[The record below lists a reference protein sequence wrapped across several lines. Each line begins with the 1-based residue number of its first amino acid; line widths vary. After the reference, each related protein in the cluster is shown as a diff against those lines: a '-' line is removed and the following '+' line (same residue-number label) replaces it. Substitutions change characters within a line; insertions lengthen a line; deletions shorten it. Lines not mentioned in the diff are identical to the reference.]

1 MTGRRVLITGA
12 AGLIGGIL
20 RRGLANEYE
29 LSGLDARRHLFR
41 GRAAN
46 MRKLRSVLRLFA
58 HKAAVVDLAA
68 NADAT
73 AGWGAV
79 YGNNL
84 LATYNAFEASRR
96 AGVGRVIF
104 ASSNHV
110 TGLYERVAGRYKG
123 LDRTMIPLLTTDAP
137 IRPDG
142 LYAVGK
148 AFGEALG
155 RFYAEEYG
163 LSVIC
168 LRIGTVN
175 AADRPR
181 GPRHFATLLT
191 HADLVRPQLNVE
203 KQLSGSAKKT
213 NGSPGAELPTPQE
226 RAARSFDGVRGSIDA
241 LRAHEPEPKWA
252 MPPCFPA
259 AAESSRR
266 TIASRLPGV
275 LDLDESVTALHH
287 DAPTTCP

>member
-1 MTGRRVLITGA
+1 VTGRRVLITGA

-20 RRGLANEYE
+20 RQGLAEEYQ
-29 LSGLDARRHLFR
+29 LRGIDARKRRFR
-41 GRAAN
+41 GRTAN
-46 MRKLRSVLRLFA
+46 MKRFRSVLRHFA
-58 HKAAVVDLAA
+58 NQEVVVDLAA
-68 NADAT
+68 NADAA

-96 AGVGRVIF
+96 AGLRRLIF

-110 TGLYERVAGRYKG
+110 TGLYERDPPYDAIVAGRYEG
-123 LDRTMIPLLTTDAP
+123 IDQATIPLLTTDAP

-155 RFYAEEYG
+155 RLYAEEYG

-175 AADRPR
+175 SADRPR
-181 GPRHFATLLT
+181 SPRHFATLLT
-191 HADLVRPQLNVE
+191 HADLVRLVRCAIQAPDDVGYGIFYGASNNTWRFWSLTDARE
-203 KQLSGSAKKT
+203 SLGYE
-213 NGSPGAELPTPQE
+213 PEDDAELW
-226 RAARSFDGVRGSIDA
+226 R
-241 LRAHEPEPKWA
+241 
-252 MPPCFPA
+252 
-259 AAESSRR
+259 
-266 TIASRLPGV
+266 
-275 LDLDESVTALHH
+275 
-287 DAPTTCP
+287 